1 MNLFNIVSDVVK
13 PITGLIDKIH
23 TSDEEKLE
31 LQKNIK
37 KIEAELSF
45 KLLDYQKELIQA
57 QSKIITAEAE
67 GESWLQR
74 NWRPL
79 VMLTLVGLV
88 VSYFFGLAP
97 EYLINNPD
105 IVEELFSIVKIGLGG
120 YVIGRSAEKGIREW
134 KKIKE

>member
-1 MNLFNIVSDVVK
+1 MNLFNIVSDVIK
-13 PITGLIDKIH
+13 PITGLIDKVH

-31 LQKNIK
+31 LQKDIK

-57 QSKIITAEAE
+57 QSKIITAEAQ

>member
-1 MNLFNIVSDVVK
+1 MNLFNIVSDVIK
-13 PITGLIDKIH
+13 PITGLIDKVH

-31 LQKNIK
+31 LQKDIK

-57 QSKIITAEAE
+57 QSKIITAEAQ

-74 NWRPL
+74 NWRPV

-97 EYLINNPD
+97 EYLINNPN

>member
-1 MNLFNIVSDVVK
+1 MNLFNIVSDVIK
-13 PITGLIDKIH
+13 PITGLIDKVH

-31 LQKNIK
+31 LQKDIK

-57 QSKIITAEAE
+57 QSKIITAEAH

>member
-1 MNLFNIVSDVVK
+1 MNLFNIVSDVIK
-13 PITGLIDKIH
+13 PITGLIDKVH

-31 LQKNIK
+31 LQKDIK

-57 QSKIITAEAE
+57 QSKIITAEAQ

-74 NWRPL
+74 NWRPV

>member
-31 LQKNIK
+31 LQKDIK

-57 QSKIITAEAE
+57 QSKIITAEAQ

-74 NWRPL
+74 NWRPI

>member
-1 MNLFNIVSDVVK
+1 MNLFNIVSDVIN
-13 PITGLIDKIH
+13 PITGLIDKVH

-31 LQKNIK
+31 LQKDIK

-57 QSKIITAEAE
+57 QSKIITAEAQ

>member
-1 MNLFNIVSDVVK
+1 MNLFNIVSDVIK
-13 PITGLIDKIH
+13 PITGLIDKVH
-23 TSDEEKLE
+23 TTDEEKLE
-31 LQKNIK
+31 LQKDIK

-57 QSKIITAEAE
+57 QSKIITAEAQ

>member
-1 MNLFNIVSDVVK
+1 MNLFNIVSDVIK
-13 PITGLIDKIH
+13 PITGLIDKVH

-31 LQKNIK
+31 LQKDIK

>member
-1 MNLFNIVSDVVK
+1 MNLFNIVSDVIN
-13 PITGLIDKIH
+13 PITGLIDKVH

-31 LQKNIK
+31 LQKDIK

>member
-57 QSKIITAEAE
+57 QSKIITAEAQ

>member
-1 MNLFNIVSDVVK
+1 MNLFNIVSDVIK
-13 PITGLIDKIH
+13 PITGLIDKVH

-31 LQKNIK
+31 LQKDIK

-74 NWRPL
+74 NWRPV

>member
-31 LQKNIK
+31 LQKDIK

-45 KLLDYQKELIQA
+45 KLLDYQKELTQA
-57 QSKIITAEAE
+57 QSKIITAEAQ

-74 NWRPL
+74 NWRPI

>member
-1 MNLFNIVSDVVK
+1 
-13 PITGLIDKIH
+13 
-23 TSDEEKLE
+23 
-31 LQKNIK
+31 
-37 KIEAELSF
+37 
-45 KLLDYQKELIQA
+45 
-57 QSKIITAEAE
+57 
-67 GESWLQR
+67 
-74 NWRPL
+74 
-79 VMLTLVGLV
+79 MLTLVGLV